1 MSSTSAYGTDF
12 YRVVYGDSA
21 LGVVDGPYRSEWMA
35 KRVGRSSVGLYR
47 KFKIQKLVPQ
57 STQVEDEN
65 GEFQEGLFLMW
76 VDVES

>member
-1 MSSTSAYGTDF
+1 M
-12 YRVVYGDSA
+12 VYGDSA